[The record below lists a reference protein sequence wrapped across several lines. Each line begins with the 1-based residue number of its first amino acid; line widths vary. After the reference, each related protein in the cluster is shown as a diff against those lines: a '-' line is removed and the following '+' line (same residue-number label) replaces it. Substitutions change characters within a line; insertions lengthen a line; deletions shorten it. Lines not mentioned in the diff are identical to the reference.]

1 MADLH
6 EIMFALEA
14 HEAAKRLRRMERAH
28 RKEPSLWREY
38 LGGLVG
44 AISIGIL
51 LYAAVR
57 AVFG

>member
-1 MADLH
+1 MAGLH

-14 HEAAKRLRRMERAH
+14 HEAGKRLRRMEETR

-38 LGGLVG
+38 LGGLIG
-44 AISIGIL
+44 LLSIGYM

-57 AVFG
+57 AVSG

>member
-1 MADLH
+1 MAKLY

-14 HEAAKRLRRMERAH
+14 HEASKRQRRMEGTR

-44 AISIGIL
+44 VISIGIL
-51 LYAAVR
+51 LYAAIR